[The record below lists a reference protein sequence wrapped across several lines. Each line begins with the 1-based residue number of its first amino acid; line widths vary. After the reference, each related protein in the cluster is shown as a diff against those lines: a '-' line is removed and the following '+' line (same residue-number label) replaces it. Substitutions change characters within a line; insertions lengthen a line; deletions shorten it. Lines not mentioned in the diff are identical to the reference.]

1 MAMNQNVFNLTFTH
15 YIFHKTVKLYD
26 SPSFVMVA
34 ATYMFASPCASP
46 LVSVYIVHVSQSL
59 DFFHSFFLEAPIVT
73 LIFLYLCFGRD
84 CSQFPT
90 CNLLTTPPPLVSLN
104 IFFLIVILF
113 SSHLSSI
120 TNIEDVEYS
129 MTYGPRLQEKQHG
142 EANIK
147 YSRSVPSFCAK
158 HAVRLVTEPSM

>member
-46 LVSVYIVHVSQSL
+46 LVSVYILHISQSL
-59 DFFHSFFLEAPIVT
+59 DLFHSFFLEEPIVT
-73 LIFLYLCFGRD
+73 LIFLYSCFGRD
-84 CSQFPT
+84 CSQFLT

-104 IFFLIVILF
+104 IFLIVILF
-113 SSHLSSI
+113 SSHLSAI

-129 MTYGPRLQEKQHG
+129 MTYGPRPQEKRHD
-142 EANIK
+142 EAIINTHDPCR
-147 YSRSVPSFCAK
+147 RSVQST
-158 HAVRLVTEPSM
+158 RSGWS